1 MRRKMDLVFKSLV
14 AVTLLFSS
22 AVAFA
27 DPADLFNAWIEVKDV
42 VAPASLSFTAKPY
55 TEEKLAMDPSNP
67 SLAEEGPVYLTADNG
82 YKCTFY
88 ASARTSTRTATNL
101 KVDFERL
108 EYNGDYIDYIP
119 LTVTYTVGETS
130 SIVTANS
137 DNQTPSF
144 KMEGDADSTVRVR
157 PLSYEIVVSVDP
169 DDIAEKLQIG
179 EGNFYSADFKL
190 TFDTQ
195 G

>member
-27 DPADLFNAWIEVKDV
+27 DPVDLFNAWIEVKSV
-42 VAPASLSFTAKPY
+42 AAPASLSFTKAEY
-55 TEEKLAMDPSNP
+55 TAENIETDPADT
-67 SLAEEGPVYLTADNG
+67 SLALEGPVDLTEENG
-82 YKCTFY
+82 YKYTFY

-101 KVDFERL
+101 KVEFGQL
-108 EYNGDYIDYIP
+108 EYNNHYIP

-130 SIVTANS
+130 NIVTASSN
-137 DNQTPSF
+137 NQTASF
-144 KMEGDADSTVRVR
+144 TMEEAADSTVSAR
-157 PLSYEIVVSVDP
+157 PLSYKIVVSVDEAYLAAIP
-169 DDIAEKLQIG
+169 DMINGI
-179 EGNFYSADFKL
+179 YSTDFRL
-190 TFDTQ
+190 TFDTE

>member
-1 MRRKMDLVFKSLV
+1 MRRKKNLASRLLV

-27 DPADLFNAWIEVKDV
+27 DSVDSFNAWIEVKS
-42 VAPASLSFTAKPY
+42 VAEPASLSFTIEPY
-55 TEEKLAMDPSNP
+55 TEEDLDTDPADP
-67 SLAEEGPVYLTADNG
+67 SLALQGPVDLTEDKD

-88 ASARTSTRTATNL
+88 ASARTSTRDATNL
-101 KVDFERL
+101 KVEFKQL
-108 EYNGDYIDYIP
+108 EYNGDYIP

-130 SIVTANS
+130 NIVTASQNIL
-137 DNQTPSF
+137 TPFFIMKETLGS
-144 KMEGDADSTVRVR
+144 GDVAVVR
-157 PLSYEIVVSVDP
+157 PLSYEIVVSVDH